1 MKKFL
6 ITAGMLVLITFLM
19 LPAVSAEKQY
29 IYDDAN
35 IFTDNER
42 TDLEQRAAEYSEEN
56 EIDILILTKDESD
69 GRDIQKY
76 IDDFYD
82 EQGPGYDGEHGDTVF
97 MGLDF
102 SGPSGERDVAVSGFY
117 KGEEYVGP
125 ERAQQLADDL
135 VPDLRNNDYYD
146 ASLLYFEKI
155 ERYMGVNPSINPDSI
170 FLQTWF
176 QLLAAVIIGAVIV
189 GSMIFNMGGRV
200 TTNASTYL
208 DADNS
213 RIKSKSDRYLRQTV
227 TKTKIQKNNSGGGR
241 GGGSIGRTG
250 GGHSR
255 SSGRA
260 KF

>member
-1 MKKFL
+1 MRKH
-6 ITAGMLVLITFLM
+6 LITFSVLILLSLCI
-19 LPAVSAEKQY
+19 LPSAFAEKQY

-42 TDLEQRAAEYSEEN
+42 ADLEQKAAAYSEEN

-69 GRDIQKY
+69 GRDIGDY

-82 EQGPGYDGEHGDTVF
+82 EQGPGYDKTHGDTVI

-102 SGPSGERDVAVSGFY
+102 SGGAGDRDVDIGGFY
-117 KGEEYVGP
+117 KGEKYVDND
-125 ERAQQLADDL
+125 RAQQLANDL
-135 VPDLRNNDYYD
+135 VPDLSADNFYD
-146 ASLLYFEKI
+146 ASLLYFEKVD
-155 ERYMGVNPSINPDSI
+155 RYMDVNPIVSPDSI

-176 QLLAAVIIGAVIV
+176 HLLAAVIIGVIIV

-200 TTNASTYL
+200 TVNANTYL
-208 DADNS
+208 DANNS
-213 RIKSKSDRYLRQTV
+213 RVKSKSDRYLRKSV
-227 TKTKIQKNNSGGGR
+227 TKTKIQKNSGGGS
-241 GGGSIGRTG
+241 GGGTRITG

>member
-1 MKKFL
+1 MRKYILLASIF
-6 ITAGMLVLITFLM
+6 VLISFFVV
-19 LPAVSAEKQY
+19 PAVFAEKQY
-29 IYDDAN
+29 IYDNAD
-35 IFTDNER
+35 IFTENER

-69 GRDIQKY
+69 SADIDDY

-82 EQGPGYDGEHGDTVF
+82 EQGPGYDKEHGDTVM

-102 SGPSGERDVAVSGFY
+102 SGGPGDNDVAIGGFY
-117 KGEEYVGP
+117 KGEEYVDSD
-125 ERAQQLADDL
+125 RAQQLADDL
-135 VPDLRNNDYYD
+135 VPDLANGDFYD
-146 ASLLYFEKI
+146 ASLLYFEKV
-155 ERYMGVNPSINPDSI
+155 EQYMGVNPMINPDSI

-176 QLLAAVIIGAVIV
+176 HLLAAVIIGGAIV

-213 RIKSKSDRYLRQTV
+213 RVKSKSDRYLRKSV
-227 TKTKIQKNNSGGGR
+227 TKTKIQKNSGGGR
-241 GGGSIGRTG
+241 GGGGRMTG

>member
-1 MKKFL
+1 MRKYI
-6 ITAGMLVLITFLM
+6 ITASFLLLISLFII
-19 LPAVSAEKQY
+19 PGVFAEKQY

-56 EIDILILTKDESD
+56 EIDILILTKGEQD
-69 GRDIQKY
+69 GIDIGDY

-82 EQGPGYDGEHGDTVF
+82 AQGPGYDKKHGDTVVL
-97 MGLDF
+97 GLDF
-102 SGPSGERDVAVSGFY
+102 SGGPGQRDIDVGGFY
-117 KGEEYVGP
+117 KGEKYMNND
-125 ERAQQLADDL
+125 RSQQLAEDL
-135 VPDLRNNDYYD
+135 VSDLAAGDYYD
-146 ASLLYFEKI
+146 AGLLYIEKVDQ
-155 ERYMGVNPSINPDSI
+155 YMGVNPIVNPDSI
-170 FLQTWF
+170 FLKTWF
-176 QLLAAVIIGAVIV
+176 HLLVAVIIGAAIV

-208 DADNS
+208 DANNS
-213 RIKSKSDRYLRQTV
+213 RVKNKSDRYLRQTV
-227 TKTKIQKNNSGGGR
+227 TKTKIQKNTGGGR
-241 GGGSIGRTG
+241 GGGGTRTTG